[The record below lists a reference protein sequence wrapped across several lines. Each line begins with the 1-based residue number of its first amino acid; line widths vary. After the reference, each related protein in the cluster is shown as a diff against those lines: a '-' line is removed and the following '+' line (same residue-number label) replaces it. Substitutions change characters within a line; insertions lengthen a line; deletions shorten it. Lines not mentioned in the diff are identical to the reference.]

1 MNINPESKISLLA
14 LFAIVFGLVVWR
26 ISNSIFSKNNRIP
39 TNKFDQ
45 KLDIILTNEGVV
57 K

>member
-14 LFAIVFGLVVWR
+14 LSAIVFGLVVWR

-45 KLDIILTNEGVV
+45 SEFRKRW
-57 K
+57 KRK